1 MADAQ
6 DLPHDQEGQA
16 RRRHFQGQHHQHAL
30 AGAHTHTCVPARTHT
45 HNTHLRTRARP
56 PPAESTYQ
64 ARGDEDT
71 SPAESALLSHGTQ
84 CRDDAFRE
92 ARPRADLTACEHTS
106 KASSDPLPSPSPPP
120 YTRSFSPSALCPPP
134 PPCPAQLATEDYL
147 DALEWA
153 KGVGGYQGLVDRA
166 NANLA
171 ELEKAANDIPWL
183 DFLSGPDPAVRSN
196 TSVCLTVSDL
206 DADQVK
212 KMAGLLEAEGVALD
226 IGAYRSAPPGFRVWC
241 GPTVESS
248 DVAKLVPWMRWAHDE
263 VKGSA

>member
-1 MADAQ
+1 MAPVAGTTPSEKPGSGSIT
-6 DLPHDQEGQA
+6 LPVSTH
-16 RRRHFQGQHHQHAL
+16 RRRHRIH
-30 AGAHTHTCVPARTHT
+30 
-45 HNTHLRTRARP
+45 
-56 PPAESTYQ
+56 
-64 ARGDEDT
+64 
-71 SPAESALLSHGTQ
+71 
-84 CRDDAFRE
+84 
-92 ARPRADLTACEHTS
+92 
-106 KASSDPLPSPSPPP
+106 
-120 YTRSFSPSALCPPP
+120 CPPP
-134 PPCPAQLATEDYL
+134 LLPLSRAPSRPRPLPTAPSPCPAQLATEDYL

-171 ELEKAANDIPWL
+171 ELETAVKEISWL

-226 IGAYRSAPPGFRVWC
+226 IGAYRSAPPGFRIWC
-241 GPTVESS
+241 GPTVESA
-248 DVAKLVPWMRWAHDE
+248 DVKALVPWMRWAHDE

>member
-1 MADAQ
+1 MAPLAGTTLSEEPGPGPIT
-6 DLPHDQEGQA
+6 LPVST
-16 RRRHFQGQHHQHAL
+16 RRRH
-30 AGAHTHTCVPARTHT
+30 
-45 HNTHLRTRARP
+45 
-56 PPAESTYQ
+56 
-64 ARGDEDT
+64 
-71 SPAESALLSHGTQ
+71 
-84 CRDDAFRE
+84 
-92 ARPRADLTACEHTS
+92 
-106 KASSDPLPSPSPPP
+106 
-120 YTRSFSPSALCPPP
+120 CPPP
-134 PPCPAQLATEDYL
+134 LLPLSRALSRPLPPPPPPPPPCPCPAQLATEDYL
-147 DALEWA
+147 DALGWA
-153 KGVGGYQGLVDRA
+153 KSVGGYQGLVDRA